1 MHELRGE
8 PEPDLAALMQ
18 HLSPCD
24 LVLIEGYKRASIPK
38 LEVHRP
44 ELGKPLLSP
53 QDPDIVALA
62 SDVQIDSAL
71 PQFRLSDYDAITAFV
86 IREATSQSRYPLQ
99 S

>member
-1 MHELRGE
+1 
-8 PEPDLAALMQ
+8 MQ

-62 SDVQIDSAL
+62 SDVQIDSVL

-86 IREATSQSRYPLQ
+86 IREAISQSRYPLQ